1 MGDLNQLDFVD
12 ENRLSVKGPILEV
25 GSKDYGNANN
35 FRLLFEHELYIGTD
49 QEPGKGVDVVCDF
62 TADYA
67 SIIDQVG
74 IEKFGTI
81 ICFSVLEHCK
91 NPFKMAENIS
101 KFLIGG
107 GTLFVSVP
115 FVWNIHSYPDDYWR
129 FTPSSLSILFPDCML
144 VEEKSFYSTKIRGE
158 RFPFSTN
165 LPDQERFTFTI
176 SIMIRVLQ
184 KLHLARAK
192 YPYVLFPVMVNA
204 SLIKKSQN
212 EIS

>member
-25 GSKDYGNANN
+25 GSKDYGNTNN
-35 FRLLFEHELYIGTD
+35 FRPLFEQELYIGAD

-62 TADYA
+62 TADHA

-74 IEKFGTI
+74 IEKFRTI

-101 KFLIGG
+101 KFLIDG

-158 RFPFSTN
+158 RFPFSAS
-165 LPDQERFTFTI
+165 LADQERFTFTI
-176 SIMIRVLQ
+176 SRTIWVLQ

-204 SLIKKSQN
+204 LLIKKSQN